1 MNIDIQ
7 NTENTL
13 LSTLFP
19 FALKW
24 VSNKIC
30 AKDQMDLS
38 MKTKVIVG
46 KLLGVQYNNSDN
58 GNRPIYQ
65 ISTAI

>member
-1 MNIDIQ
+1 MHSNLYKLAIKSVPRII
-7 NTENTL
+7 
-13 LSTLFP
+13 
-19 FALKW
+19 ALKF
-24 VSNKIC
+24 
-30 AKDQMDLS
+30 QMDLS

-46 KLLGVQYNNSDN
+46 KLLGVQKDNNSDN

>member
-1 MNIDIQ
+1 MQIV
-7 NTENTL
+7 L
-13 LSTLFP
+13 
-19 FALKW
+19 
-24 VSNKIC
+24 SNKIC

-65 ISTAI
+65 ILTAI